1 MGSEMCIRDRVL
13 TVLVLTAIVFFVRD
27 AASSP
32 YEEPWNWGRRSPV
45 DVARVS
51 AATLIGDEARV
62 SVPPEIY
69 PLVADR
75 QEVHVHRR
83 SQGPLPNL
91 DWEERFD
98 AVVLD
103 EMSMGWTQA
112 EGRLFESRLI
122 LMDFRKRMDRD
133 GVSLWIRRPGT

>member
-1 MGSEMCIRDRVL
+1 M
-13 TVLVLTAIVFFVRD
+13 
-27 AASSP
+27 
-32 YEEPWNWGRRSPV
+32 

-62 SVPPEIY
+62 SVSPEIY

-75 QEVHVHRR
+75 PDVHVHRR
-83 SQGPLPNL
+83 SQGSLPGL

-103 EMSMGWTQA
+103 ELSMGWTQA

-122 LMDFRKRMDRD
+122 LMDFRKRMGRD
-133 GVSLWIRRPGT
+133 GVSLWIRRPGA